1 MSERRSDASA
11 LQVYKRLLGYA
22 RPYWGRYALAIGG
35 MIIFALTQ
43 AAFAALVK
51 PMLDKGFVSHDPA
64 SIVAIPVEVVALFM
78 LRGIADFIATYHIN
92 WVGRSIIKQQR
103 HEVFTKLLTL
113 PSGYYEASSSGM
125 LLSKLTYNIEQVAE
139 ATTNSVTIFFRDG
152 FTIVGLVFIMFYQS
166 WVLSLFI
173 LVVGPIIALLARY
186 ISELFRRY
194 SRRIQDSM
202 GDVTKVAEEVITG
215 QRIVKLF
222 GGQAHES
229 RRFEQA
235 NEHNRAQN
243 MKLSR
248 VNAGASP
255 VIQFIAGVGF
265 ACVIGVGLYQAAQG
279 AMTPGT
285 FASFLSA
292 MLLFSTPLKH
302 LTDINAPLQRGI
314 AAGQSIFELLDDRSE
329 DEGGSFSV
337 PRATGALEFRGV
349 SFAYSEAKGPVLHEI
364 DFKAAPGE
372 TVALVGRSGSGK
384 STLVSLLP
392 RFYDPTAGAI
402 LLDGTDLRKYRLPN
416 LREQVAMVSQDV
428 MLFNDSIRHNIA
440 YGALGKHSDAAIE
453 AAAEAAY
460 AMPFIQRLPQGL
472 DTMVGDRGVLL
483 SGGERQRIAVARALL
498 RDAPLLILDEA
509 TSALDTE
516 SERHIQAA
524 LERLMS
530 DRTTLVIAH
539 RLSTVERADRIIVLD
554 RGRIVE
560 MGKHAELLAKGGHY
574 AALHRLQF
582 RDSDAA

>member
-1 MSERRSDASA
+1 MTQHKSDASA
-11 LQVYKRLLGYA
+11 LHIYKRLLGYA
-22 RPYWGRYALAIGG
+22 RPYWVRYAFAVAG
-35 MIIFALTQ
+35 MIVFALTQ

-51 PMLDKGFVSHDPA
+51 PLLDKGFVAHDPG
-64 SIVAIPVEVVALFM
+64 SVVLIPLEVVGLFL

-92 WVGRSIIKQQR
+92 WVGRSIIKRQR
-103 HEVFTKLLTL
+103 QEVFTQLLRL
-113 PSGYYEASSSGM
+113 PSGYYDASSSGM
-125 LLSKLTYNIEQVAE
+125 LISKLTYNIEQVAE

-152 FTIVGLVFIMFYQS
+152 FTIIGLVAIMFYQS

-173 LVVGPIIALLARY
+173 LVVGPVIGLLARY

-222 GGQAHES
+222 GGQDHENE
-229 RRFEQA
+229 RFEQV
-235 NEHNRAQN
+235 NERNRHQN

-265 ACVIGVGLYQAAQG
+265 ACVIGVGLHEAVNG

-314 AAGQSIFELLDDRSE
+314 AAGQSIFELLDEKPE
-329 DEGGSFSV
+329 DEGGSFAPSRV
-337 PRATGALEFRGV
+337 RGALEFRGV
-349 SFAYSEAKGPVLHEI
+349 GFAYSAAKGEVLK
-364 DFKAAPGE
+364 DLSFKAEPGE
-372 TVALVGRSGSGK
+372 TIALVGRSGSGK

-392 RFYDPTAGAI
+392 RFYDPTSGAI
-402 LLDGTDLRKYRLPN
+402 FLDGHDLREFSLRS
-416 LREQVAMVSQDV
+416 LREQTAMVSQDV
-428 MLFNDSIRHNIA
+428 MLFNDTIRNNIA
-440 YGALGKHSDAAIE
+440 YGSLTQRSEAQIA

-460 AMPFIQRLPQGL
+460 AMDFIKRLPQGL

-498 RDAPLLILDEA
+498 RNAPLLILDEA
-509 TSALDTE
+509 TSALDSE

-524 LERLMS
+524 LEQLMK

-539 RLSTVERADRIIVLD
+539 RLSTVERADRILVLD
-554 RGRIVE
+554 RGKIVE
-560 MGKHAELLAKGGHY
+560 YGRHAELLAKNGQY

-582 RDSDAA
+582 REPAVA